1 MKLVTA
7 NPLQEFYAA
16 LGRSPVKSLNVVSP
30 FITLPAIKELIG
42 EFRRRRTKIQILTNL
57 SGLNVALSLA
67 NPISP
72 LLEILD
78 VLGDRVTIKG
88 CSTLHAK
95 LFISDGRAALVG
107 SSNLTYGGMVRNT
120 ELNWMIRGRKKEDK
134 LQIQGLESWFD
145 QIWADAGKPLT
156 RKDLVSIEDRWK
168 GTQARIMGIVSEF
181 IPEPRLGGDYWK
193 KIQEITRRKEW
204 KRKDIE
210 KKLSVDEE
218 ESAKN
223 ATQKLVFLKQLG
235 LLDFS
240 QTTVMIHRKMT
251 SPLEMYTLLGE
262 GHLQISL
269 KSILQGIQNSKSGRM
284 SYKALSKE
292 LGVPNDGA
300 LHVSTKWLESLG
312 YIARH
317 RTSGFHEFTL
327 TKKANV
333 LKSSETGL
341 HRGRTL

>member
-1 MKLVTA
+1 MKLITA

-16 LGRSPVKSLNVVSP
+16 LGKSPIKTINVVSP
-30 FITLPAIKELIG
+30 FITQPGIKELVEG
-42 EFRRRRTKIQILTNL
+42 FRRKRTTIQILTNL
-57 SGLNVALSLA
+57 SGLNVALSLS

-95 LFISDGRAALVG
+95 LYLSNGRAALVG

-120 ELNWMIRGRKKEDK
+120 ELNWVIQGRKKEDRH
-134 LQIQGLESWFD
+134 QLEVLKSWFD

-156 RKDLVSIEDRWK
+156 RKELESIEDTWE
-168 GTQARIMGIVSEF
+168 GTQASLMRIVSEF
-181 IPEPRLGGDYWK
+181 VPEPRLGGDYWK
-193 KIQEITRRKEW
+193 KTQEITRKKEW

-210 KKLSVDEE
+210 KKLSVDKG
-218 ESAKN
+218 ESPKN
-223 ATQKLVFLKQLG
+223 ATRKLVFLKQLG

-240 QTTVMIHRKMT
+240 QATVMIHRKMT
-251 SPLEMYTLLGE
+251 SPLEMYTLLEE

-269 KSILQGIQNSKSGRM
+269 KSILRSIQSSKSGRM

-292 LGVPNDGA
+292 LGVPNDDA
-300 LHVSTKWLESLG
+300 LSGSMIWLESLG
-312 YIARH
+312 YVARH
-317 RTSGFHEFTL
+317 HTSSLDQFTI
-327 TKKANV
+327 TKQGKRIE
-333 LKSSETGL
+333 KT
-341 HRGRTL
+341 